1 MTLQKPAETAVTVH
15 QLIRDRW
22 SPRAFL
28 PKPVPKPAVIAMF
41 EAARWA
47 ASASN
52 EQPWHYIVAPRED
65 AAAFELAVGCLAAG
79 NQGWARNAGLL
90 VFAVAR
96 LTRGNG
102 EPYRHALHDMGLA
115 SAQLT
120 FQAMAGGL
128 MVHQMAGID
137 RDKIRAVYKVPEGYD
152 PVTAIAIGYQA
163 DPSTLPED
171 RQRQEV
177 APRQRKPLAGMV
189 FAGEFGN
196 TAPLIS

>member
-1 MTLQKPAETAVTVH
+1 MTLRKPAETAAPVH
-15 QLIRDRW
+15 ELIRERW
-22 SPRAFL
+22 SPRAFT
-28 PKPVPKPAVIAMF
+28 PKPVPQQAVLAMF

-65 AAAFELAVGCLAAG
+65 TAAFERAVDCLAAG
-79 NQGWARNAGLL
+79 NQGWAKNAGLL
-90 VFAVAR
+90 VFTVAR

-120 FQAMAGGL
+120 FQAMASGL

-137 RDKIRAVYKVPEGYD
+137 GNKIRTFYKVPEGYD
-152 PVTAIAIGYQA
+152 PVTGIAIGYQA
-163 DPSTLPED
+163 DSSTLPED
-171 RQRQEV
+171 RQKQEA

-189 FAGEFGN
+189 FAGEFGK
-196 TAPLIS
+196 TAPLIA

>member
-1 MTLQKPAETAVTVH
+1 MTLQKPAETAVPVH
-15 QLIRDRW
+15 ELIRERW
-22 SPRAFL
+22 SPRAFA
-28 PKPVPKPAVIAMF
+28 PKPIPKPAAMAIF

-65 AAAFELAVGCLAAG
+65 AAGFERAVGCLAAG
-79 NQGWARNAGLL
+79 NQGWAKNAGLL
-90 VFAVAR
+90 VFTVAR

-102 EPYRHALHDMGLA
+102 EPYSHALHDMGLA

-120 FQAMAGGL
+120 LQAMASGL

-152 PVTAIAIGYQA
+152 PVTGIAIGYQA
-163 DPSTLPED
+163 DPATLPDD
-171 RQRQEV
+171 RQQQEL
-177 APRQRKPLAGMV
+177 APRQRKPLSDMV
-189 FAGEFGN
+189 FADEFGR
-196 TAPLIS
+196 TAPLIA